1 MKAHF
6 SKLITLAAASLL
18 PLWLSAQTVRE
29 EIEAN
34 PDKAGYVYSMYDFDT
49 PAIAKA
55 PKGYK
60 PFYISHYGRHGAR
73 FSGSNPEFVNV
84 RRILLAAREE
94 GNLTDLGQDVLR
106 RYETVFPMLEYRAG
120 DLTQKGYAQQKKLA
134 ARMLRNFPEVFRKK
148 GKVNVDARSTTR
160 ARCIMSMAAF
170 CEGLKEKYP
179 GLGITRTTGAS
190 EMAVLNPF
198 TEYNPEMEPLKPLTD
213 TLSKRIDEYSERVLD
228 PHAPLARLF
237 KDVSKIS
244 RFGSERE
251 IESMFYRTASFIQ
264 NTGSEVRFWDIFSL
278 DEMVAHSKVS
288 NCNYFL
294 LYGPDTL
301 FQGGRRWSAIH
312 LTMEDI
318 ISKAVQDIATG
329 ETDVRLRFG
338 HDIMIIPM
346 LAFLGVEGWDKPMA
360 SIDEIAEEWHCNR
373 VPVASNI
380 QFVFYRNKKDDI
392 LVRVLYNERDIELP
406 IGSAKA
412 PFYSWPDFKA
422 FCDKQIALTREL
434 VSNTNN

>member
-1 MKAHF
+1 
-6 SKLITLAAASLL
+6 
-18 PLWLSAQTVRE
+18 
-29 EIEAN
+29 
-34 PDKAGYVYSMYDFDT
+34 
-49 PAIAKA
+49 
-55 PKGYK
+55 
-60 PFYISHYGRHGAR
+60 
-73 FSGSNPEFVNV
+73 
-84 RRILLAAREE
+84 
-94 GNLTDLGQDVLR
+94 
-106 RYETVFPMLEYRAG
+106 MLEYRAG

-264 NTGSEVRFWDIFSL
+264 NTDSEVRFWDIFSL

>member
-1 MKAHF
+1 M
-6 SKLITLAAASLL
+6 
-18 PLWLSAQTVRE
+18 
-29 EIEAN
+29 
-34 PDKAGYVYSMYDFDT
+34 
-49 PAIAKA
+49 
-55 PKGYK
+55 
-60 PFYISHYGRHGAR
+60 
-73 FSGSNPEFVNV
+73 
-84 RRILLAAREE
+84 
-94 GNLTDLGQDVLR
+94 
-106 RYETVFPMLEYRAG
+106 
-120 DLTQKGYAQQKKLA
+120 
-134 ARMLRNFPEVFRKK
+134 
-148 GKVNVDARSTTR
+148 
-160 ARCIMSMAAF
+160 
-170 CEGLKEKYP
+170 
-179 GLGITRTTGAS
+179 
-190 EMAVLNPF
+190 
-198 TEYNPEMEPLKPLTD
+198 
-213 TLSKRIDEYSERVLD
+213 LD

-237 KDVSKIS
+237 KDVSKIA

-264 NTGSEVRFWDIFSL
+264 NTDSEVRFWDIFSL

-346 LAFLGVEGWDKPMA
+346 LAFLGVEGWDKPMS

>member
-1 MKAHF
+1 
-6 SKLITLAAASLL
+6 
-18 PLWLSAQTVRE
+18 
-29 EIEAN
+29 
-34 PDKAGYVYSMYDFDT
+34 
-49 PAIAKA
+49 
-55 PKGYK
+55 
-60 PFYISHYGRHGAR
+60 
-73 FSGSNPEFVNV
+73 
-84 RRILLAAREE
+84 
-94 GNLTDLGQDVLR
+94 
-106 RYETVFPMLEYRAG
+106 
-120 DLTQKGYAQQKKLA
+120 
-134 ARMLRNFPEVFRKK
+134 
-148 GKVNVDARSTTR
+148 
-160 ARCIMSMAAF
+160 MSMAAF

-264 NTGSEVRFWDIFSL
+264 NTDSEVRFWDIFSL

-434 VSNTNN
+434 VSNTDN

>member
-1 MKAHF
+1 MKAN
-6 SKLITLAAASLL
+6 KTRITALVIAFLL
-18 PLWLSAQTVRE
+18 PVWLPAQTVRE

-34 PDKAGYVYSMYDFDT
+34 RDKAGYVYSMYDFDT

-73 FSGSNPEFVNV
+73 FSGSNSEFVKV
-84 RRILLAAREE
+84 RSILLAASRED
-94 GNLTDLGQDVLR
+94 NLTDLGKDVLR
-106 RYETVFPMLEYRAG
+106 RYETVFPLVDNHAG
-120 DLTQKGYAQQKKLA
+120 DLTRKGYAQQKKLA
-134 ARMLRNFPEVFRKK
+134 ARMMRNFPEVFRKK
-148 GKVNVDARSTTR
+148 GKVHVDARSTTR

-179 GLGITRTTGAS
+179 GIGITRTTGAS

-213 TLSKRIDEYSERVLD
+213 TLTKIIDEYSERVVD
-228 PHAPLARLF
+228 PHAPLTRLF
-237 KDVSKIS
+237 KDVSGIA

-264 NTGSEVRFWDIFSL
+264 NTDSEARFWDIFTL

-301 FQGGRRWSAIH
+301 YQGGRRWSSIH

-318 ISKAVQDIATG
+318 ISKAVQDIASG

-360 SIDEIAEEWHCNR
+360 SLEEIAEGWHCNR

-406 IGSAKA
+406 IGSTMA
-412 PFYSWPDFKA
+412 PFYNWTDFKA
-422 FCDKQIALTREL
+422 FCDRQIALTREL